1 MEILTNITHKS
12 PKSCQIG
19 DSFKI
24 EGATKTVTAISK
36 KYIYFDKGNPV
47 PFKIFN
53 HLVRQCKLLKLN
65 NNLDAIKKELE
76 EKIDRLNT
84 YIEAQERTIKQF
96 DKLCD
101 NLLDDV
107 DKLKKNTKDPIIS
120 NPISLR
126 YIVLYHYGDKPYY
139 EWLFAKKH
147 CFHSDMEAEYEEEN
161 GFKDYNVVGGG
172 FYVSF
177 TEIDYDEDRE
187 YNINTIMLFGES
199 GTYGNLSQEH
209 LTKALPYIDKK
220 YDVKVLKE
228 KEEDWGNPV

>member
-1 MEILTNITHKS
+1 MEILTNVTYQS

-24 EGATKTVTAISK
+24 EGVTKTVTAISK

-65 NNLDAIKKELE
+65 NNLDVHKKELE

-84 YIEAQERTIKQF
+84 YTEAQERTIRRF

-101 NLLDDV
+101 ECISENEELKDE
-107 DKLKKNTKDPIIS
+107 LKKNTKDPIIS

-147 CFHSDMEAEYEEEN
+147 CFHSDMEEEYEKN
-161 GFKDYNVVGGG
+161 RIINIHQSHKDYNVIGGG
-172 FYVSF
+172 FYASF
-177 TEIDYDEDRE
+177 TEIDCDEDRE

-199 GTYGNLSQEH
+199 GTYGNLSKEQ
-209 LTKALPYIDKK
+209 LVTALPYIDEK
-220 YDVKVLKE
+220 YEVKVL
-228 KEEDWGNPV
+228 